1 LTDLDATRFTRTG
14 FIWGVQSS
22 IATEIGANSA
32 LRIDVLATCRNL
44 GISLEQL
51 LGGSWPGGSV
61 EQRTTASH
69 ARQQKFGLRD
79 AQAAEEERLCV
90 MGGEAPLS
98 TA

>member
-1 LTDLDATRFTRTG
+1 MGSNPR
-14 FIWGVQSS
+14 

-32 LRIDVLATCRNL
+32 PRIGVLATCRNL
-44 GISLEQL
+44 GISLEQF
-51 LGGSWPGGSV
+51 LGGTWPGGSV

-69 ARQQKFGLRD
+69 ARQQNFRLRD
-79 AQAAEEERLCV
+79 APATEDERHRV

>member
-1 LTDLDATRFTRTG
+1 MG
-14 FIWGVQSS
+14 SNPS

-32 LRIDVLATCRNL
+32 PPIDVLATCRNL

-79 AQAAEEERLCV
+79 AQAAEEQRHRA

>member
-1 LTDLDATRFTRTG
+1 VG
-14 FIWGVQSS
+14 SNPCV
-22 IATEIGANSA
+22 ATEIGANSA
-32 LRIDVLATCRNL
+32 PRIDVLATCRHL

-69 ARQQKFGLRD
+69 ARQQKFRLRD
-79 AQAAEEERLCV
+79 AQATEDERHRV

>member
-1 LTDLDATRFTRTG
+1 VG
-14 FIWGVQSS
+14 SNPS

-32 LRIDVLATCRNL
+32 PRIDVLATCRNL

-69 ARQQKFGLRD
+69 ARLRD
-79 AQAAEEERLCV
+79 AQAAEEERRRV
-90 MGGEAPLS
+90 TGREASLS